1 MLTIKVKTALLNR
14 AIRDFIAQTGK
25 DLPLETNRQAK
36 LLCIELAA
44 GASPTPRGV
53 KRLAASIPKIW
64 GRRIRGQMGTIV
76 KGPRSLGL
84 FALAR
89 INDTSVLK
97 NSYYPG
103 KVTAQLRT
111 YVKKYTPAQLRAFER
126 KQLAG
131 LRGKKRA
138 KAKAQ
143 LQAGGSELQSTGYT
157 VNEVSALHRIMEA
170 SQKNPQSA
178 LKNLRQLLK
187 SRLQGEAPTVHS
199 TLAGRA
205 VSAYYDSLKDK
216 AQRRVQGSKKTQKVY
231 ILASDPRPEREAL
244 AVQIDKQIG
253 TVKAGWIQAGLAI
266 PVKAGPRIP
275 GWLLGKRAVGQGQ
288 SNTNG
293 LVTSASILNSVGNAG
308 GVEDRTGYVKAA
320 LDTRYRK
327 ILIAMDEA
335 TKALARSWYK
345 KQRLPVPAYLAPGNI
360 QAANTVDI

>member
-44 GASPTPRGV
+44 GASPKPA
-53 KRLAASIPKIW
+53 KLNRLAAAIPKIW

-84 FALAR
+84 FALAS

-103 KVTAQLRT
+103 KVSAQLRT
-111 YVKKYTPAQLRAFER
+111 YVKKYTPSQLRAFER

-143 LQAGGSELQSTGYT
+143 LQAGGSELQTTGYT

-187 SRLQGEAPTVHS
+187 NHLKGDAPTVHT

-216 AQRRVQGSKKTQKVY
+216 AQRRVKGSKGTQKVY

-244 AVQIDKQIG
+244 AVQIDKHIG

-293 LVTSASILNSVGNAG
+293 LVTSASLLNSVGNAG